1 MRLVTKGSD
10 FTPDGAAMPQADI
23 IGIEWLSNNDVVCMT
38 GRDKSSFDKE
48 AHTGVAIARTFFVNH
63 AALLDSALQMQPG
76 SPDGLNSVD
85 LCRDTSFHVRG
96 SPSEDT
102 SIAHFASKGRG

>member
-23 IGIEWLSNNDVVCMT
+23 IGIERLSNNDVVCMT
-38 GRDKSSFDKE
+38 GRDKSSFDKK
-48 AHTGVAIARTFFVNH
+48 AHTGVAIARKFFVNH
-63 AALLDSALQMQPG
+63 AALLDGALQMQPG

-85 LCRDTSFHVRG
+85 LCRATSFHLRG
-96 SPSEDT
+96 SRSEHT
-102 SIAHFASKGRG
+102 SVSHVASKA